1 MNTPKLKR
9 NVLELTFNAKNNSKK
24 EVYVGNSEL
33 KITNANGNQYKEY
46 FSKKRAFVNENI
58 SLCN

>member
-1 MNTPKLKR
+1 M
-9 NVLELTFNAKNNSKK
+9 LELTFNAKNNSKK

-58 SLCN
+58 SPCN